1 MKISRQAYY
10 KRQDTSEERKKTD
23 AIIVDAVKGERVF
36 QPRLGGRKLH
46 FILKQKQFKTIIFRQ
61 NFIFKTKTI

>member
-10 KRQDTSEERKKTD
+10 KRQETSEKRKKTD
-23 AIIVDAVKGERVF
+23 AIIVVAVKGERVF

-46 FILKQKQFKTIIFRQ
+46 FILKQK
-61 NFIFKTKTI
+61 